1 MSKLALAQAFIA
13 TQLPQMGGWCDQQKA
28 LELAKVVLEH
38 GHQKIADVGVFEGKS
53 TLALAYA
60 CKLNGSGV
68 VYAVDSWSKNDC
80 IETESTANAEWWA
93 ALDLDNHYEGFIRHC
108 VRAEVVRH
116 INVCRMSSR
125 NASYILPE
133 LDMVHIDANHAEWP
147 STSDVVQWLPK
158 VKIGG
163 HIVLDDVNW
172 ETTQTAQRFTEKF
185 CSKVARFDLK
195 ESCFAIYRK
204 EK

>member
-1 MSKLALAQAFIA
+1 
-13 TQLPQMGGWCDQQKA
+13 MGGWCDQRKA
-28 LELAKVVLEH
+28 IELSKLVLEQKP
-38 GHQKIADVGVFEGKS
+38 QKIADIGVFEGKS

-68 VYAVDSWSKNDC
+68 VYAVDSWCKTDC
-80 IETESTANAEWWA
+80 VETESSANAEWWS
-93 ALDLDNHYEGFIRHC
+93 ALDLDGHYESFVRHM
-108 VRAEVVRH
+108 VRAEVTRQ
-116 INVCRMSSR
+116 INVCRMTSR
-125 NASYILPE
+125 QASYVLPD

-158 VKIGG
+158 VKTGG
-163 HIVLDDVNW
+163 IIVLDDVNW
-172 ETTQTAQRFTEKF
+172 ESTQTAVKFAEKF
-185 CSKVARFDLK
+185 CTKIARFDLS

>member
-1 MSKLALAQAFIA
+1 MSNIALAKKFIA
-13 TQLPQMGGWCDQQKA
+13 EQLPQMGGWCDQQKA
-28 LELAKVVLEH
+28 LELAKLVLENKP
-38 GHQKIADVGVFEGKS
+38 QKIADVGVFEGKS

-68 VYAVDSWSKNDC
+68 VYAVDSWNKADC
-80 IETESTANAEWWA
+80 VETESAANADWWA
-93 ALDLDNHYEGFIRHC
+93 ALDLDAHYEGFIRHT
-108 VRAEVVRH
+108 VRAEVVRQ

-125 NASYILPE
+125 QASYILPD
-133 LDMVHIDANHAEWP
+133 LDLVHIDANHAEWP

-158 VKIGG
+158 LKVGG
-163 HIVLDDVNW
+163 FIVLDDVNW

-185 CSKVARFDLK
+185 CSKVARFDLA